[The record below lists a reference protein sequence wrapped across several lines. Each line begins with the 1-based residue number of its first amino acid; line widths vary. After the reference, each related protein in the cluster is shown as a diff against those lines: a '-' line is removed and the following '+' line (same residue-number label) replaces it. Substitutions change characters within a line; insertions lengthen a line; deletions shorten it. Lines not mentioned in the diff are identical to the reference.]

1 MIISKEIWKD
11 INSYEGFYQISNL
24 GNVKSLQR
32 MAKNKDGQ
40 RIVKERILSPTKAG
54 NGYLTVMLY
63 SKKIPERKIIHRLI
77 ALNFIPNPN
86 NKPQVNHI
94 NGIRTDN
101 RIDNLEWCTA
111 KENINHAFKIGL
123 MKGQTKLNEIEVM
136 QIREL
141 YSTETQTQ
149 SEIAVMF
156 KTTRTNIGRIV
167 RQETWIN

>member
-63 SKKIPERKIIHRLI
+63 SQKIP
-77 ALNFIPNPN
+77 
-86 NKPQVNHI
+86 
-94 NGIRTDN
+94 
-101 RIDNLEWCTA
+101 
-111 KENINHAFKIGL
+111 
-123 MKGQTKLNEIEVM
+123 
-136 QIREL
+136 
-141 YSTETQTQ
+141 
-149 SEIAVMF
+149 
-156 KTTRTNIGRIV
+156 
-167 RQETWIN
+167 